1 MANFLKSVFQDR
13 RECAK
18 VQQNEGQRVLQ
29 TAKVEAKTKSGAPDC
44 TAAQQAKH
52 GVQAVRINERIALLL
67 GTFPLQNLRLQSL
80 WTICQKMR
88 S

>member
-1 MANFLKSVFQDR
+1 MANFLKSVFQER

-52 GVQAVRINERIALLL
+52 GVQAVRINERIAQA
-67 GTFPLQNLRLQSL
+67 QNRFRVVQRKNESPN
-80 WTICQKMR
+80 
-88 S
+88 

>member
-29 TAKVEAKTKSGAPDC
+29 TAKVEAKTKSGA
-44 TAAQQAKH
+44 
-52 GVQAVRINERIALLL
+52 RIARQHSRRN
-67 GTFPLQNLRLQSL
+67 TAYKR
-80 WTICQKMR
+80 
-88 S
+88 

>member
-44 TAAQQAKH
+44 TSSK
-52 GVQAVRINERIALLL
+52 
-67 GTFPLQNLRLQSL
+67 SL
-80 WTICQKMR
+80 PSCTKKK
-88 S
+88 